1 MSWLIDLAR
10 VCVPCPTGFTLYDRT
25 YGISAMG
32 YDKLMYNAF
41 KAIGNADD
49 VAMYG
54 DFYDVVSVAYDVK
67 LDKVPSV
74 RPYVRWVD
82 YCKKKGGVLMHCAP
96 QQRNELLVKYNT
108 LICDNEAE
116 QEFLHHMQS
125 NLSRRQI
132 GNFEFDFEKNVP
144 ERFAKISDTRIQTK
158 IQNMA
163 FPNKQR

>member
-1 MSWLIDLAR
+1 MSWNVDLAR
-10 VCVPCPTGFTLYDRT
+10 VCIPCPTGFTLHDRT
-25 YGISAMG
+25 YGIRAMG
-32 YDKLMYNAF
+32 YDRLVYDMFKL
-41 KAIGNADD
+41 IGNVDD
-49 VAMYG
+49 VAVYG

-82 YCKKKGGVLMHCAP
+82 YCKKYGGVLMRCAP
-96 QQRNELLVKYNT
+96 QQRQKLLNKYNT
-108 LICDNEAE
+108 LICDNVAE

-132 GNFEFDFEKNVP
+132 GNFEFDFEKAVP
-144 ERFAKISDTRIQTK
+144 ERFAKIADAVVQTK
-158 IQNMA
+158 IHNMA

>member
-10 VCVPCPTGFTLYDRT
+10 VCVPCPTGFTLHDRT

-41 KAIGNADD
+41 KAIGN
-49 VAMYG
+49 V
-54 DFYDVVSVAYDVK
+54 DVK
-67 LDKVPSV
+67 LDKAPSV

-96 QQRNELLVKYNT
+96 QLRNELLVKYNT
-108 LICDNEAE
+108 LICDNEVE

-144 ERFAKISDTRIQTK
+144 ERFAKISDARIQTK